1 MRHRATALSLCAIT
15 ALLVSCSSGSNSNN
29 TPSAASDP
37 SSTSTRSDSDKM
49 ENEASKKNKPN
60 PTLGAQATQEKANP
74 AGKDGQEFRSVAASE
89 FRVGNAGSRAFI
101 VNNLQLYCLDQSE
114 AQSRTSQHTFVC
126 SPLEKQLK
134 GLIPQPGNG
143 GEALKANEISLAPG
157 PNGIF
162 WQARNTPV
170 PGPTE
175 SPSKLREL
183 KSGERAK
190 LGDVTCTMTDDAL
203 ECTAAAGRAGSH
215 PNGAASSIRITSRDV
230 FVDGCALPLGG
241 TCSTLQ
247 DPRGQKVELQLSRGG
262 NNCGDMEGI
271 VQDYLSS
278 TEYVKNEAKEL
289 PNGFRC
295 TPEAP
300 SIAALRN
307 IPGSCVEKDNAG
319 YREFTYHVK

>member
-1 MRHRATALSLCAIT
+1 MRHRAAALSLCAIT

-29 TPSAASDP
+29 TPPAASDP
-37 SSTSTRSDSDKM
+37 SSTSTRSDSGKM
-49 ENEASKKNKPN
+49 DDEASKKKKPN
-60 PTLGAQATQEKANP
+60 PTLGAQASEDKTSSSDKITRGLRDVP
-74 AGKDGQEFRSVAASE
+74 ASE

-101 VNNLQLYCLDQSE
+101 VDSLQLFCLDQSK
-114 AQSRTSQHTFVC
+114 AQSPTSQHTFVC

-143 GEALKANEISLAPG
+143 GEALKANEIALAPG
-157 PNGIF
+157 PNGMF
-162 WQARNTPV
+162 WQTRNTPV

-190 LGDVTCTMTDDAL
+190 LGDVTCAIAEGAL
-203 ECTAAAGRAGSH
+203 ECTAAAGRAGSN
-215 PNGAASSIRITSRDV
+215 PNGAASSVRITSSDV
-230 FVDGCALPLGG
+230 FVDGSALPLGG

-247 DPRGQKVELQLSRGG
+247 DPRDRKVELQLSRGS

-271 VQDYLSS
+271 VRDYLSS
-278 TEYVKNEAKEL
+278 NEYGKNEAKEL

-307 IPGSCVEKDNAG
+307 ITGSCVEKTNAG